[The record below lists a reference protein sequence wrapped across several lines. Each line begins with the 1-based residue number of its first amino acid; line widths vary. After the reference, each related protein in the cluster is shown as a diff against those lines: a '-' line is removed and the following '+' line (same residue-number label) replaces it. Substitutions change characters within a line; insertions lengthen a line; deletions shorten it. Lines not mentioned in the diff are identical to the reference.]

1 MSERRHYQHWLTP
14 PKAQLPAS
22 LADWLQNTGSLT
34 AKLKAHCQQSFSVQL
49 LSSGWQKPTFDEA
62 LALRIERRQKVF
74 CREVCLL
81 DGNQPRVFA
90 RTVVPLKSYPVLR
103 RGLSRLGNASLGE
116 WLFNDPAVS
125 RGPLKISQ
133 LAAGH
138 LLSRHACQAAD
149 LPAQAL
155 WARRSC
161 FTLRG
166 KALLVSEV
174 FLPATEHYQW

>member
-1 MSERRHYQHWLTP
+1 MSDRRYYPHWLTP
-14 PKAQLPAS
+14 PKVQLPAS

-34 AKLKAHCQQSFSVQL
+34 AKLKAHSQQAFSVQVRY
-49 LSSGWQKPTFDEA
+49 SGWQKPTIDEA
-62 LALRIERRQKVF
+62 LALRIDRRQQVF

-90 RTVVPLKSYPVLR
+90 RTVVPLRSYPVLR
-103 RGLSRLGNASLGE
+103 MGLSRLGNASLGE

-125 RGPLKISQ
+125 RGPLQISF

-138 LLSRHACQAAD
+138 LLVRHACQAAA

-174 FLPATEHYQW
+174 FLPETEHYPW

>member
-1 MSERRHYQHWLTP
+1 MSDRHHYHHWLTP

-34 AKLKAHCQQSFSVQL
+34 AKLKAHSQQAFSVQL
-49 LSSGWQKPTFDEA
+49 MSSGWQKPTFDEA
-62 LALRIERRQKVF
+62 LALRIDPRQQVF

-90 RTVVPLKSYPVLR
+90 RTVVPLRSYPMLR
-103 RGLSRLGNASLGE
+103 MGLSRLGNASLGE
-116 WLFNDPAVS
+116 WLFKDPAVS
-125 RGPLKISQ
+125 RGPLQIS
-133 LAAGH
+133 LLSSGH
-138 LLSRHACQAAD
+138 LLSRHACLAAA
-149 LPAQAL
+149 LPTQCL

-174 FLPATEHYQW
+174 FLPATEHYPW

>member
-1 MSERRHYQHWLTP
+1 MSDRRHYSHWLTP

-34 AKLKAHCQQSFSVQL
+34 AKLKAHSQQAFSVKL

-62 LALRIERRQKVF
+62 LALRIDHRQQVF

-90 RTVVPLKSYPVLR
+90 RTVVPLRSYPMLR
-103 RGLSRLGNASLGE
+103 MGLSRLGNASLGE

-125 RGPLKISQ
+125 RGPLQISF

-138 LLSRHACQAAD
+138 KLSRHACQAAA

-174 FLPATEHYQW
+174 FLPETEHYRW

>member
-1 MSERRHYQHWLTP
+1 MSDRRHYQHWLTP

-34 AKLKAHCQQSFSVQL
+34 VKLKAHSQQAFSVQL

-62 LALRIERRQKVF
+62 LALRIDRRQQVF

-90 RTVVPLKSYPVLR
+90 RTVVPLRSYPVLR
-103 RGLSRLGNASLGE
+103 MGLSRLGNASLGE

-125 RGPLKISQ
+125 RGPMQIS
-133 LAAGH
+133 LLPSGH
-138 LLSRHACQAAD
+138 LLSRHACQAAE

-174 FLPATEHYQW
+174 FLPATKHHQW